1 MKNYILGT
9 FLGMLLFSCTESPK
23 ADVHNPIN
31 DKFATETKTS
41 TKSVEFG
48 EQTSQWLNSGS
59 SIICKTE
66 NEDAVY
72 VCLDSKTLQKIS
84 EFGKIGHGNKE
95 WIAPSLIS
103 AEGNSVTIADNGTRK
118 IYDVKGGTIEEK
130 QKLVGKELL
139 NDAKGIAY
147 PTIGY
152 MSMSPK
158 ELCLKIADIN
168 NMQTLDSI
176 KFESKD
182 GNSSL
187 YEFSWAYSNNKL
199 VLANQHANQFIVC
212 TLNGKHQITDKA
224 YFESK
229 EGFAE
234 DKVYYTD
241 VACGKN
247 IYILSQKK
255 VNMEDGSGVSE
266 VEVYGFDGKPQKK
279 YILDFIAFK
288 MLINGNQLLLTSVAD
303 DNIHVL
309 DLK

>member
-1 MKNYILGT
+1 MKNLILAIS
-9 FLGMLLFSCTESPK
+9 FGMLLFSCTESPK

-31 DKFATETKTS
+31 DKFATETKAN

-66 NEDAVY
+66 NENAVY
-72 VCLDSKTLQKIS
+72 VCLDSKTLRKTS

-95 WIAPSLIS
+95 WVAPSLIS
-103 AEGNSVTIADNGTRK
+103 AENGSVTIADNGTRK

-130 QKLVGKELL
+130 QKLAGKELL
-139 NDAKGIAY
+139 NDAKAIVY

-158 ELCLKIADIN
+158 ELCFKIADIN

-187 YEFSWAYSNNKL
+187 YEFTWAYGNNKL
-199 VLANQHANQFIVC
+199 VLASQHANQFVVC
-212 TLNGKHQITDKA
+212 TLDEEHHIAGKA
-224 YFESK
+224 YFESN
-229 EGFAE
+229 EGFDENKA
-234 DKVYYTD
+234 YYTD
-241 VACGKN
+241 VACGN
-247 IYILSQKK
+247 SIYLLSQKK
-255 VNMEDGSGVSE
+255 VNVEDGSGVSE
-266 VEVYGFDGKPQKK
+266 IEVYDFEGKPQKK
-279 YILDFIAFK
+279 YVLDFIAFK
-288 MLINGNQLLLTSVAD
+288 MLINGNKLLLTSIAD